1 MLPETPWSAS
11 CRRTTRGTF
20 ALPAPTEAKGV
31 SPPLG
36 TRERDSKIP
45 ISTCTE
51 PWPNVRRSIALKG
64 ASTLPGDHARP
75 KLKLRS
81 TNASDYEILST
92 TNE

>member
-1 MLPETPWSAS
+1 MVGVLPPNHARDIRSPCTHRGKGRFAAPWH
-11 CRRTTRGTF
+11 
-20 ALPAPTEAKGV
+20 
-31 SPPLG
+31 
-36 TRERDSKIP
+36 RELDSEIP

-92 TNE
+92 TNG